1 MNAGTD
7 GGTASGTAA
16 GSGGGLDTAFFVAWL
31 EEAAG
36 EVARQRDRLTE
47 LDAAI
52 GDADHGTNLD
62 RGFSEVLRALR
73 ETPPASPAQTL
84 MTAGA
89 TLIRRVGGAS
99 GPLYGSAFRQM
110 GKALDGGQAPGGPVT
125 PDGFAEAFAAGV
137 TAVERLGKAVAGDK
151 TMIDALAPAS
161 RALSQAV
168 RDGLET
174 REALTRAARAAAD
187 GARATVPMTA
197 RRGRASYL
205 GERSVGHEDPGAAS
219 AALIVAALATAASRT
234 AAG

>member
-1 MNAGTD
+1 MDAGPD
-7 GGTASGTAA
+7 GGTGAGSDG

-36 EVARQRDRLTE
+36 EIARQRDRLTE

-73 ETPPASPAQTL
+73 ETPPASPAQALT
-84 MTAGA
+84 TAGA

-110 GKALDGGQAPGGPVT
+110 GKALEMIGAPGAAVT
-125 PDGFAEAFAAGV
+125 PAALAEAFGTGV
-137 TAVERLGKAVAGDK
+137 VAVERLGKAAAGDK

-161 RALSQAV
+161 RALSKAV

-174 REALTRAARAAAD
+174 PQALERAAQAAAE

-219 AALIVAALATAASRT
+219 AALIVAALAAAASRT